1 MTTTPKKPPESTQG
15 SETRSAKRLT
25 PVVGVNYE
33 LYASYLDD
41 PNLSE
46 HDKRDIIETLYG
58 IVSSFVDLGFDI
70 HPLQQVS
77 RAMGVP
83 GSCEQN
89 DDIRRLIATG
99 MVDLD
104 ALSES
109 APVEQGIAA
118 ESGAGQP
125 LYHHKENL
133 EPDRGA
139 HDL

>member
-1 MTTTPKKPPESTQG
+1 MTTTPKKPPENTQG

-41 PNLSE
+41 PSLSE

-58 IVSSFVDLGFDI
+58 IVSSFVDLGFDV
-70 HPLQQVS
+70 HPLQKVGS
-77 RAMGVP
+77 TIGVP
-83 GSCEQN
+83 GPCEQN
-89 DDIRRLIATG
+89 DDIRRLIAAG
-99 MVDLD
+99 MVDLE

-109 APVEQGIAA
+109 APAEQVIAA
-118 ESGAGQP
+118 DSGAGRP
-125 LYHHKENL
+125 LYHHKETL